1 MNRLL
6 VALAAITVM
15 PGCALSRASSE
26 SYEPAGRV
34 EYEEP
39 CVGALYQIEVA
50 THGEQAEGATRA
62 YLRCLVDS
70 GTLPPVDLQ
79 MRVDDQL
86 SRNPY
91 PAVSRD
97 RAAVLSR
104 FFDRQQVKAM
114 PGNLREM
121 TAYVGTL
128 EDQALSARAQ
138 GDEKLAEAAETRA
151 NRVRSLMQVL
161 EQVQG

>member
-1 MNRLL
+1 MNRLML
-6 VALAAITVM
+6 TLAAITVL
-15 PGCALSRASSE
+15 PGCALSRAASE
-26 SYEPAGRV
+26 PYEPAGQV
-34 EYEEP
+34 EYDEP
-39 CVGALYQIEVA
+39 CISALYQIEVA

-70 GTLPPVDLQ
+70 GNLPPVDLQ
-79 MRVDDQL
+79 MRVADQL

-91 PAVSRD
+91 PAVARD
-97 RAAVLSR
+97 RDAVLAR

-121 TAYVGTL
+121 TTYVGTL

-138 GDEKLAEAAETRA
+138 GDEKLASAAETRA
-151 NRVRSLMQVL
+151 DRVRSLMQVL